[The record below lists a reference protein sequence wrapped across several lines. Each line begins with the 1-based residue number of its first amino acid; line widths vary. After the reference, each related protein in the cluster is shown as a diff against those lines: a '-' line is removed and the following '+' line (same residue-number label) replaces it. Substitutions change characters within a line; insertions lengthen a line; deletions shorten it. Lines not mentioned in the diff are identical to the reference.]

1 MKGLSKDTEKVFQN
15 IKGLDIFKD
24 YMLIGGTALS
34 LQIHHRLSED
44 LDFCKWQDDKRLK
57 YLEIRWYEI
66 EKKLKQFGTLKTDIL
81 DFYQVNFCLN
91 DVKISFYSNSLASF
105 EGVQTSIVYE
115 HIRLADIR
123 SLGAMKLEVM
133 SRRYQ
138 FRDYYDVYSI
148 LMAGISVKDIVD
160 RCGKYSRHRMKS
172 KMILG
177 ILSNG
182 SLFKQEENFELLE
195 PKYQVTSE
203 DIEVYMREQ
212 IRKEYGL

>member
-1 MKGLSKDTEKVFQN
+1 MKGLSKDTEQVFHS
-15 IKGLDIFKD
+15 IKNLALLNEYI
-24 YMLIGGTALS
+24 LIGGTALS
-34 LQIHHRLSED
+34 LQINHRLSED
-44 LDFCKWQDDKRLK
+44 LDFCKWQDDNRLK
-57 YLEIRWYEI
+57 YLEIRWHEI
-66 EKKLKQFGTLKTDIL
+66 EKKLEQFGTLKTDIL
-81 DFYQVNFCLN
+81 DFYQVNFLLN
-91 DVKISFYSNSLASF
+91 DVKISFYSNALASF
-105 EGVQTSIVYE
+105 GEVKTSIAYK

-123 SLGAMKLEVM
+123 SLGTMKLEVM

-148 LMAGISVKDIVD
+148 LLEGISLKEMVSI
-160 RCGKYSRHRMKS
+160 CGKYSRHRMKS

-195 PKYQVTSE
+195 PKYMVTSE

-212 IRKEYGL
+212 IRKEYG